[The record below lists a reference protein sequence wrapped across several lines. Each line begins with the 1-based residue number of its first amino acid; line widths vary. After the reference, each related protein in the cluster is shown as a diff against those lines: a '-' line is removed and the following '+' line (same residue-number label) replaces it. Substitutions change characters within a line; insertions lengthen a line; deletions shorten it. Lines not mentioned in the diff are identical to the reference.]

1 MKVGSQLVGVCSLS
15 TLRVCGVGLVSSGLA
30 AGPSAYHPSFVSLR
44 QSHYI
49 PCCPG
54 TFNHP
59 PAYLS
64 GVEIWGV

>member
-1 MKVGSQLVGVCSLS
+1 MKVGSQFVEVCSLS
-15 TLRVCGVGLVSSGLA
+15 TLWVRGVGLVSSGLA
-30 AGPSAYHPSFVSLR
+30 AGLSSYRPSIVSSR
-44 QSHYI
+44 QSHYS

-64 GVEIWGV
+64 GAGK